1 MSLITIGEFSHRTRL
16 SPKALRLYD
25 QLALVVPARVDA
37 VSGYRLYS
45 VEQVESARLVGM
57 LRRIGMPL
65 AQISAVLAMPPDQA
79 AVAVADYW
87 DDQETLTRE
96 RRELVRYLTAKLT
109 GQENAMYEIEL
120 RKTPLRKLITTTK
133 HVYAAEME
141 AFIDDARHRL
151 LTAAPRLN
159 GYVGAPFVTFYGE
172 VSDDSDG
179 PVEFC
184 RPVSVDTSD
193 EVIAGMH
200 DVQLRTEPA
209 HDDISIRLAPD
220 LSWPQMLPAFDA
232 LSKWVTEHHREP
244 RPGLRQVYL
253 VNIDAMPPEVVG
265 IDMTIAL
272 K

>member
-25 QLALVVPARVDA
+25 QLGLVVPARVDA
-37 VSGYRLYS
+37 FSGYRFYS
-45 VEQVESARLVGM
+45 PDQVESARLVGM

-65 AQISAVLAMPPDQA
+65 SQISAVLAMAPA
-79 AVAVADYW
+79 ETARAVADYW
-87 DDQETLTRE
+87 DGQEALSRE
-96 RRELVRYLTAKLT
+96 RRDLVSYLAEMLT
-109 GQENAMYEIEL
+109 RQDYAMYEIEL
-120 RKTPLRKLITTTK
+120 RKTPPRKLMTITK
-133 HVYAAEME
+133 HVHAVEMDG
-141 AFIDDARHRL
+141 FVNDARHRL

-159 GYVGAPFVTFYGE
+159 GYLGANFITFYGE

-184 RPVSVDTSD
+184 RPASIDTSD
-193 EVIAGMH
+193 EALAGMP

-209 HDDISIRLAPD
+209 HDDISIRLAPS
-220 LSWPQMLPAFDA
+220 LSWPHMLPAFDA
-232 LSKWVTEHHREP
+232 LSKWITEHHREP

-253 VNIDAMPPEVVG
+253 VNTEVTPPEVVG

>member
-25 QLALVVPARVDA
+25 QLGLVVPARVDA
-37 VSGYRLYS
+37 ISGYRLYS
-45 VEQVESARLVGM
+45 AEQVESARLVAM

-65 AQISAVLAMPPDQA
+65 SQISAVLAMPPGQA
-79 AVAVADYW
+79 AAAVADYW
-87 DDQETLTRE
+87 QDQEALACE
-96 RRELVRYLTAKLT
+96 RKELVRYLTGRLT
-109 GQENAMYEIEL
+109 GQENAMYEIEM
-120 RKTPLRKLITTTK
+120 RDTPARKLITVTK

-141 AFIDDARHRL
+141 AFIDDARRRL
-151 LTAAPRLN
+151 LTAAPRLA
-159 GYVGAPFVTFYGE
+159 GYLGAPFVTFYGE

-184 RPVSVDTSD
+184 RPVSVDTSED
-193 EVIAGMH
+193 IIASMP
-200 DVQLRTEPA
+200 DAQLRTEPA

-253 VNIDAMPPEVVG
+253 VNLEAMPPEVVG
-265 IDMTIAL
+265 IDMMIAL

>member
-25 QLALVVPARVDA
+25 QLGLVVPAKVDTT
-37 VSGYRLYS
+37 SGYRLYS
-45 VEQVESARLVGM
+45 AEQVESARLVGT

-65 AQISAVLAMPPDQA
+65 AQISAVLAMPPGQA
-79 AVAVADYW
+79 AAAVADYW
-87 DDQETLTRE
+87 DGQEALAGE
-96 RRELVRYLTAKLT
+96 RRDLVRYLTGKLT
-109 GQENAMYEIEL
+109 EQEHAMYEIEL
-120 RKTPLRKLITTTK
+120 RNTPARKLITITK
-133 HVYAAEME
+133 HVHAAEME

-159 GYVGAPFVTFYGE
+159 GYLGAPFVTFYGE
-172 VSDDSDG
+172 VSEDSDG

-184 RPVSVDTSD
+184 RPVSVDTSE

-200 DVQLRTEPA
+200 DVQLRSEAA
-209 HDDISIRLAPD
+209 HHDISIRLAPD

-232 LSKWVTEHHREP
+232 LSQWVSEHRREP

-253 VNIDAMPPEVVG
+253 VNLEMTPPAVVG